1 MKINSGD
8 QPSNNSK
15 HLEDEI
21 LRNNENPGQLET
33 LYRKNKQEFVKALH
47 SISEDQDSDLLRF
60 WRIRL
65 NMDSVIKSPGFLKQD
80 LLVIFLLTLFSG
92 TLLKLPV
99 LFSWIP
105 EEFFFTRNLAII
117 VFNAIIVYTFW
128 QKGIRNTK
136 SILIYG
142 FILLILTPYLN
153 LLPNRESD
161 SIMLALIHAPMLM
174 WCLFGLS
181 YMAFDCRNLEKR
193 IDFIRYN
200 GEFITIAGLLM
211 IAGGFFSALTIGL
224 FSAIK
229 MSIEAFYVDYVA
241 VFGGV
246 AIPMVSLYL
255 IHVYPDLTNK
265 IAPVIARVFTPL
277 VLIAMTVYLVSLPFS
292 ESKILED
299 RDLLIL
305 FNGMLL
311 AVLALIVF
319 SISELDKSRDRNVNV
334 LILFLLAAL
343 AIVINSIALIAIIT
357 RIAEGLTPNR
367 TVVLVS
373 NVLVFINLILIARN
387 LFRSFFDKEK
397 LYSVD
402 ETVAKYLN
410 LYAAWIVVVIF
421 ILPFAFGFK

>member
-1 MKINSGD
+1 MKINSGI

-21 LRNNENPGQLET
+21 LKNNENPGQLET

-65 NMDSVIKSPGFLKQD
+65 NQDSVMKSAGFLKQD
-80 LLVIFLLTLFSG
+80 LLVILLLTLFSG

-99 LFSWIP
+99 LFSGIQ

-161 SIMLALIHAPMLM
+161 SIMLALIHAPLLL
-174 WCLFGLS
+174 WCMFGLTYNS
-181 YMAFDCRNLEKR
+181 FDFTNLNR
-193 IDFIRYN
+193 RMDFIRFN
-200 GEFITIAGLLM
+200 AEFITMTGLIM
-211 IAGGFFSALTIGL
+211 IAAGFFSAMTIGL
-224 FSAIK
+224 FSAIN
-229 MSIEAFYVDYVA
+229 MSIETLYIDYVI

-277 VLIAMTVYLVSLPFS
+277 VLSAMLVYLISLLFT
-292 ESKILED
+292 EIRIFED

-305 FNGMLL
+305 FNVMLL
-311 AVLALIVF
+311 AVLAIIVF
-319 SISELDKSRDRNVNV
+319 SISELDKSRDRNINI
-334 LILFLLAAL
+334 LILFLLSAF
-343 AIVINSIALIAIIT
+343 AIVINSIALIAIIA
-357 RIAEGLTPNR
+357 RVAGGLTPNR

-373 NVLVFINLILIARN
+373 NVLVFVNLIVIARN
-387 LFRSFFDKEK
+387 LFRSYFDKEK
-397 LYSVD
+397 LHSVD
-402 ETVAKYLN
+402 ETVAKYLS